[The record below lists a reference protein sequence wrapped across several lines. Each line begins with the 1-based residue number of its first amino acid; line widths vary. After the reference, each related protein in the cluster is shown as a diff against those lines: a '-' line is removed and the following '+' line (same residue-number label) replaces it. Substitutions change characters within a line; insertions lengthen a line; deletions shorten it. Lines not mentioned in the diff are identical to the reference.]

1 MDPRHWSVARQ
12 AFGLVVAAVVLLVG
26 STVVAAYIQTHDQVR
41 DATAHEMLA
50 LAQTISI
57 EPSVHAAL
65 ETDDP
70 SARLQP
76 YTERLRQATNTDF
89 ITVMTPGGI
98 RYTHTNA
105 SLIGKQFLG
114 HTDQARAGH
123 AFTETYTGTLGPSV
137 RAVAPIEDASGRV
150 IALVAVGVTIDNVG
164 ELTKEQ
170 LPPLFIAG
178 AVVLLAGAGTA
189 YGLGRRLERQTLGM
203 GQAEL
208 TRMFE
213 FYEGVLH
220 AVREGLLII
229 DPAGRVQLMNDEAM
243 RLLGLSASVIGQRL
257 ADLPLPAGLMEALQ
271 RGGTQVDEL
280 QLTREGV
287 LVVSQSP
294 ARWNGR
300 VLGSVVTLRDH
311 TDLVAL
317 SDELSQ
323 TKSLTESLRS
333 QAHESANRLHSVI
346 TMIELGETDRALEF
360 ATSELAGVQ
369 ELTDRVISQA
379 QEPVVAAL
387 LLGKAA
393 EAAERGI
400 RLEFP
405 GDLEV
410 PDGVL
415 PSRDLLTVLGNLID
429 NAFEATLTG
438 APEERRV
445 SVEAYVHSTAVP
457 LALRPGEV
465 PPASGSDSGGPGTP
479 GGSELRL
486 RVGNSG
492 PPVADPELIFERGWS
507 TKQVDAS
514 GAKFGLNG
522 TAVKTGS
529 GRGLGLALVRQSVE
543 RNHGT
548 IALHRDESLSETVFE
563 VRFPL

>member
-1 MDPRHWSVARQ
+1 
-12 AFGLVVAAVVLLVG
+12 
-26 STVVAAYIQTHDQVR
+26 
-41 DATAHEMLA
+41 
-50 LAQTISI
+50 
-57 EPSVHAAL
+57 
-65 ETDDP
+65 
-70 SARLQP
+70 
-76 YTERLRQATNTDF
+76 
-89 ITVMTPGGI
+89 
-98 RYTHTNA
+98 
-105 SLIGKQFLG
+105 
-114 HTDQARAGH
+114 
-123 AFTETYTGTLGPSV
+123 
-137 RAVAPIEDASGRV
+137 
-150 IALVAVGVTIDNVG
+150 
-164 ELTKEQ
+164 
-170 LPPLFIAG
+170 
-178 AVVLLAGAGTA
+178 
-189 YGLGRRLERQTLGM
+189 
-203 GQAEL
+203 
-208 TRMFE
+208 
-213 FYEGVLH
+213 
-220 AVREGLLII
+220 
-229 DPAGRVQLMNDEAM
+229 MNDEAM
-243 RLLGLSASVIGQRL
+243 RLLGLSARSSGSVWPTCRW
-257 ADLPLPAGLMEALQ
+257 PAGLMEALQ

-438 APEERRV
+438 RPRSAGCRSR
-445 SVEAYVHSTAVP
+445 
-457 LALRPGEV
+457 LRAFNGGPPGPSAGEV

-479 GGSELRL
+479 AAPNCGFAWAI
-486 RVGNSG
+486 
-492 PPVADPELIFERGWS
+492 P
-507 TKQVDAS
+507 
-514 GAKFGLNG
+514 
-522 TAVKTGS
+522 
-529 GRGLGLALVRQSVE
+529 VRQWPIRS
-543 RNHGT
+543 
-548 IALHRDESLSETVFE
+548 
-563 VRFPL
+563 

>member
-26 STVVAAYIQTHDQVR
+26 TTVVAAYVQTRDRVR

-50 LAQTISI
+50 LARTIATT
-57 EPSVHAAL
+57 PSVTSAL
-65 ETDDP
+65 TGDDP
-70 SARLQP
+70 SAELQP

-89 ITVMTPGGI
+89 ITVMTPSGI
-98 RYTHTNA
+98 RYTHTNPE
-105 SLIGKQFLG
+105 LIGKPFLG
-114 HTDQARAGH
+114 HTEQARAGQ

-137 RAVAPIEDASGRV
+137 RAVAPIKNAGDQV

-164 ELTKEQ
+164 ELTQRQ
-170 LPPLFIAG
+170 LPPLFIVG
-178 AVVLLAGAGTA
+178 GLVLIAGAGAA
-189 YGLGRRLERQTLGM
+189 YGLGWRLKQQTLGL

-208 TRMFE
+208 RQMFE

-220 AVREGLLII
+220 AVREGLLIV
-229 DPAGRVQLMNDEAM
+229 DTAGHLQLMNDEAM
-243 RLLGLSASVIGQRL
+243 RLLHLDQTAIGRRL
-257 ADLPLPAGLMEALQ
+257 ADLPLPESLSASLSETMS
-271 RGGTQVDEL
+271 RGDTQVDEL

-300 VLGSVVTLRDH
+300 ILGSVVTLRDH

-317 SDELSQ
+317 ADELSQ
-323 TKSLTESLRS
+323 TRSLTESLRS

-360 ATSELAGVQ
+360 ATSELADVQ
-369 ELTDRVISQA
+369 ELTDRVIGQA

-393 EAAERGI
+393 EATERGI

-405 GDLEV
+405 TDLEV

-429 NAFEATLTG
+429 NAFEATLSDPTTPAG
-438 APEERRV
+438 ERRV
-445 SVEAYVHSTAVP
+445 AVAANVHHSSRIEDDA
-457 LALRPGEV
+457 
-465 PPASGSDSGGPGTP
+465 GT
-479 GGSELRL
+479 SELRL
-486 RVGNSG
+486 RVSNSG
-492 PPVADPELIFERGWS
+492 PPVADPERIFERGWS
-507 TKQVDAS
+507 TKQVDEA
-514 GAKFGLNG
+514 GARFGLNG
-522 TAVKTGS
+522 TETRS
-529 GRGLGLALVRQSVE
+529 GRGLGLALVRQAVE
-543 RNHGT
+543 RNAGT
-548 IALHRDESLSETVFE
+548 ISLYRDDALGETVFE
-563 VRFPL
+563 VRLPLT